1 MGQLKVS
8 MDFLSDVWTV
18 CDTCHGNRYK
28 DHILD
33 VHFNKH
39 NINDIL
45 NLSIGQAL
53 SVFNDYPNIRHIL
66 NTLEEIGLGYLKL
79 GQATSTLSGGETQ
92 RLKLAVELIKDT
104 STNTLFIF
112 DEPSTGLHMQD
123 VERLIMVLNKLVDKG
138 NTVLVIEHN
147 KEIIQASDWQIDL
160 GPDGGDFG
168 GELVYTGIPCNAAL

>member
-1 MGQLKVS
+1 

-18 CDTCHGNRYK
+18 CDSCHGNRYK
-28 DHILD
+28 EYILE
-33 VHFNKH
+33 VYFNKH

-45 NLSIGQAL
+45 NLSISQAL
-53 SVFNDYPNIRHIL
+53 SVFKDYPKIHHIL
-66 NTLEEIGLGYLKL
+66 SILEEIGLGYLKL

-92 RLKLAVELIKDT
+92 RLKLAIELINDA
-104 STNTLFIF
+104 STNTLYIF

-123 VERLIMVLNKLVDKG
+123 VERLIKVLNKLVEKG

-147 KEIIQASDWQIDL
+147 QDIIQAADWQIDL

-168 GELVYTGIPCNAAL
+168 GELVYEGVVEYPKKTAIV